1 MENAIELKSVTK
13 VYRSKGVEDVV
24 ALDDLTLEVRKGEF
38 IAVCG
43 VSGSGK
49 STLLHIIGCLDQP
62 TSGTVLI
69 SGTDVSGLS
78 DSALAKIRNDK
89 IGIVLQ
95 DFALIPYRTAY
106 DNVMVPLYFSKNKK
120 NAHKRIMESLEKTGV
135 AALAKRE
142 IRKMSGGQ
150 KQRVAIARA
159 LVNNPD
165 IILADEPTGQLD
177 SKTKKE
183 IADLF
188 KTINSEGRTIVVVT
202 HDDEL
207 ARTADRVVRIVDGKI
222 GEKVHFSGSSQL
234 SVDN

>member
-1 MENAIELKSVTK
+1 MEHVIEMKSV
-13 VYRSKGVEDVV
+13 SKMYKAKGTDDVV
-24 ALDDLTLEVRKGEF
+24 ALDNMTLEVGRGEF
-38 IAVCG
+38 VAICG

-49 STLLHIIGCLDQP
+49 STLLHIIGCLDRP
-62 TSGTVLI
+62 TSGAVLV
-69 SGTDVSGLS
+69 SGMDVSNLS
-78 DSALAKIRNDK
+78 DTQLARIRSEK

-106 DNVMVPLYFSKNKK
+106 DNVMVPLYFSQNKK
-120 NAHKRIMESLEKTGV
+120 NAHKRIIDSLEKTGV
-135 AALAKRE
+135 ADLVKRE

-159 LVNNPD
+159 LVNNPE

-177 SKTKKE
+177 TKTKKE

-188 KTINSEGRTIVVVT
+188 KAINAEGRTIVVVT

-207 ARTADRVVRIVDGKI
+207 AKTADRVIRISDGKI
-222 GEKVHFSGSSQL
+222 V
-234 SVDN
+234 

>member
-38 IAVCG
+38 VAVCG

-183 IADLF
+183 IAQLF

-207 ARTADRVVRIVDGKI
+207 AKTADRVVRIVDGKI
-222 GEKVHFSGSSQL
+222 
-234 SVDN
+234 VDQ

>member
-1 MENAIELKSVTK
+1 MENVIELKSVSK
-13 VYRSKGVEDVV
+13 VYKSKGVDDVV
-24 ALDDLTLEVRKGEF
+24 ALDNMTLEVGKGDF
-38 IAVCG
+38 IAICG

-49 STLLHIIGCLDQP
+49 STLLHIIGCLDRP
-62 TSGTVLI
+62 TSGTVLV
-69 SGTDVSGLS
+69 SGTDVSTLNDVVLS
-78 DSALAKIRNDK
+78 KIRNDK

-135 AALAKRE
+135 ADLAKRE

-183 IADLF
+183 IAELF
-188 KTINSEGRTIVVVT
+188 KAINAEGRTILVVT
-202 HDDEL
+202 HDDGL
-207 ARTADRVVRIVDGKI
+207 AKTADRIIRISDGKI
-222 GEKVHFSGSSQL
+222 VSADEMI
-234 SVDN
+234 

>member
-188 KTINSEGRTIVVVT
+188 KTINSEGHTIVVVT

-207 ARTADRVVRIVDGKI
+207 AKTADRVVRIVDGKI
-222 GEKVHFSGSSQL
+222 GG
-234 SVDN
+234 N

>member
-1 MENAIELKSVTK
+1 MKNVIELRSVSK
-13 VYRSKGVEDVV
+13 VYKSKGVDDVV
-24 ALDDLTLEVRKGEF
+24 ALDNMTLEVGRGEF
-38 IAVCG
+38 IAICG

-62 TSGTVLI
+62 TSGTVLV
-69 SGTDVSGLS
+69 SGTDVSNLS
-78 DSALAKIRNDK
+78 DTKLARIRNEK

-120 NAHKRIMESLEKTGV
+120 NANERIMESLEKTGV
-135 AALAKRE
+135 VDLARRE

-159 LVNNPD
+159 LVNDPD

-183 IADLF
+183 IAGLF
-188 KTINSEGRTIVVVT
+188 KAINSEGRTIVVVT

-207 ARTADRVVRIVDGKI
+207 AKTADRVIRISDGKL
-222 GEKVHFSGSSQL
+222 V
-234 SVDN
+234 

>member
-207 ARTADRVVRIVDGKI
+207 AKTADRVVRIVDGKI
-222 GEKVHFSGSSQL
+222 VEREIY
-234 SVDN
+234 

>member
-1 MENAIELKSVTK
+1 MENVIELKSVSK
-13 VYRSKGVEDVV
+13 VYKSKGVDDVV
-24 ALDDLTLEVRKGEF
+24 ALDNMTLEVGKGEF
-38 IAVCG
+38 IAICG

-49 STLLHIIGCLDQP
+49 STLLHIIGCLDRP
-62 TSGTVLI
+62 TSGTVLV
-69 SGTDVSGLS
+69 SGTDVSTLNDVVLS
-78 DSALAKIRNDK
+78 KIRNDK

-135 AALAKRE
+135 ADLAKRE

-183 IADLF
+183 IAELF
-188 KTINSEGRTIVVVT
+188 KAINAEGRTILVVT

-207 ARTADRVVRIVDGKI
+207 AKTADRIIRISDGKI
-222 GEKVHFSGSSQL
+222 VSADEMI
-234 SVDN
+234 

>member
-1 MENAIELKSVTK
+1 MENAIELKSVSK
-13 VYRSKGVEDVV
+13 VYKTKGADDVV
-24 ALDDLTLEVRKGEF
+24 ALDELTLEVRRGEF
-38 IAVCG
+38 VAVCG

-49 STLLHIIGCLDQP
+49 STLLHIIGCLDKP
-62 TSGTVLI
+62 TSGTVI
-69 SGTDVSGLS
+69 VSGTDVSGLN
-78 DSALAKIRNDK
+78 DVELAKIRSER

-106 DNVMVPLYFSKNKK
+106 DNVMVPLYFSKNRK
-120 NAHKRIMESLEKTGV
+120 NAKKRIMESLEKTGV
-135 AALAKRE
+135 ADLVKRE

-159 LVNNPD
+159 LVNYPD

-188 KTINSEGRTIVVVT
+188 KAINSEGVTIVVVT

-207 ARTADRVVRIVDGKI
+207 AKTADRIVRISDGRI
-222 GEKVHFSGSSQL
+222 V
-234 SVDN
+234 

>member
-38 IAVCG
+38 VAVCG

-183 IADLF
+183 IAQLF

-207 ARTADRVVRIVDGKI
+207 AKTADRVVRIVDGKI
-222 GEKVHFSGSSQL
+222 GGKG
-234 SVDN
+234 

>member
-207 ARTADRVVRIVDGKI
+207 AKTADRVVRIVDGKI
-222 GEKVHFSGSSQL
+222 G
-234 SVDN
+234 

>member
-1 MENAIELKSVTK
+1 MENVIELKSVTK

-24 ALDDLTLEVRKGEF
+24 ALDDLTLEVKKGEF

-207 ARTADRVVRIVDGKI
+207 AKTADRVVRIVDGKI
-222 GEKVHFSGSSQL
+222 GEMKRAE
-234 SVDN
+234 N

>member
-38 IAVCG
+38 VAVCG

-183 IADLF
+183 IAQLF

-207 ARTADRVVRIVDGKI
+207 AKTADRVVRITDGKI
-222 GEKVHFSGSSQL
+222 MERV
-234 SVDN
+234 

>member
-1 MENAIELKSVTK
+1 MENTIELKSVTK

-38 IAVCG
+38 VAVCG

-183 IADLF
+183 IAQLF

-207 ARTADRVVRIVDGKI
+207 AKTADRVVRIVDGKI
-222 GEKVHFSGSSQL
+222 GGKG
-234 SVDN
+234 

>member
-1 MENAIELKSVTK
+1 MENVIELRSVSK
-13 VYRSKGVEDVV
+13 VYKSKGVDDVV
-24 ALDDLTLEVRKGEF
+24 ALDNMTLEVGRGEF
-38 IAVCG
+38 IAICG

-62 TSGTVLI
+62 TSGTVLV
-69 SGTDVSGLS
+69 SGTDVSNLS
-78 DSALAKIRNDK
+78 DTKLARIRNEK

-120 NAHKRIMESLEKTGV
+120 NANERIMESLEKTGV
-135 AALAKRE
+135 ADLARRE

-159 LVNNPD
+159 LVNDPD

-183 IADLF
+183 IAGLF
-188 KTINSEGRTIVVVT
+188 KAINSEGRTIVVVT

-207 ARTADRVVRIVDGKI
+207 AKTADRVIRISDGKL
-222 GEKVHFSGSSQL
+222 V
-234 SVDN
+234 

>member
-38 IAVCG
+38 VAVCG

-207 ARTADRVVRIVDGKI
+207 ARRTGW
-222 GEKVHFSGSSQL
+222 
-234 SVDN
+234 

>member
-38 IAVCG
+38 VAVCG

-207 ARTADRVVRIVDGKI
+207 AKTADRVVRIVDGKI
-222 GEKVHFSGSSQL
+222 VNSSL
-234 SVDN
+234 T

>member
-38 IAVCG
+38 VAVCG

-135 AALAKRE
+135 ATLAKRE

-207 ARTADRVVRIVDGKI
+207 AKTADRVVRIVDGKK
-222 GEKVHFSGSSQL
+222 G
-234 SVDN
+234 

>member
-49 STLLHIIGCLDQP
+49 STLLHIIGCLDHP

-183 IADLF
+183 IAQLF

-207 ARTADRVVRIVDGKI
+207 AKTADRVVRITDGRI
-222 GEKVHFSGSSQL
+222 ML
-234 SVDN
+234 

>member
-24 ALDDLTLEVRKGEF
+24 ALDDLTLEVKKGEF

-207 ARTADRVVRIVDGKI
+207 AKTADRVVRITDGRI
-222 GEKVHFSGSSQL
+222 ML
-234 SVDN
+234 

>member
-135 AALAKRE
+135 AALARRE

-183 IADLF
+183 IAQLF

-207 ARTADRVVRIVDGKI
+207 AKTADRVVRITDGRIVD
-222 GEKVHFSGSSQL
+222 Q
-234 SVDN
+234 